1 MSQETDNSET
11 SNLNGTASKTAQINK
26 PNTVSSRDK
35 RTINLALQG
44 GGAHGAFAWGVL
56 DKIIEDGRLDIEGL
70 CATSAGT
77 MNACV
82 YAYGMMKGGADLARE
97 KLHDFWWNIHQAGQR
112 YNPVKR
118 MPWEKMISWN
128 MDHSIAFFMFDS
140 LTRAFSPYQLN
151 PLDINPLRDVLEE
164 TVDFDELRACKCTK
178 MFISATHVR
187 SGKVRVF
194 ENENVT
200 LDVAMASACLPF
212 LFKAVE
218 IDGEDYW
225 DGGYMGNPAL
235 FPLFYNT
242 ESRDIM
248 IVHINPI
255 EREDTPTTGPDIMNR
270 VNEISFNSSLI
281 KELRAIAF
289 VKKLLEKDMI
299 DKKYREDFKDVL
311 VHSIR
316 ADKAMAEFSVA
327 SKFDSDWD
335 FLLML
340 RDTGRETMQT
350 WLDNNFDCIGVRD
363 TIDLQGEFL
372 HSVTKLFDEQQAHH
386 EKNAEARNTAEVMRQ
401 VITT

>member
-1 MSQETDNSET
+1 MGAFFTIIWSYNMSSESPDS
-11 SNLNGTASKTAQINK
+11 SNAQSIPAPHIKPSATNK
-26 PNTVSSRDK
+26 K
-35 RTINLALQG
+35 TINLALQG

-56 DKIIEDGRLDIEGL
+56 DKLLEDGRLDIEGL

-77 MNACV
+77 MNACA
-82 YAYGMMKGGADLARE
+82 YSYGMMKGGPELARE
-97 KLHDFWWNIHQAGQR
+97 KLHEFWWNIHEAGQK

-140 LTRAFSPYQLN
+140 LVRTFSPYQLN
-151 PLDINPLRDVLEE
+151 PLDINPLRDVLEQ
-164 TVDFDELRACKCTK
+164 TVDFEELKACECTK
-178 MFISATHVR
+178 MFISTTHVR
-187 SGKVRVF
+187 TGKVRVF

-242 ESRDIM
+242 DSRDVM
-248 IVHINPI
+248 IIHINPV
-255 EREDTPTTGPDIMNR
+255 ERDDTPTGAPEIMNR
-270 VNEISFNSSLI
+270 INEISFNSSLL

-289 VKKLLEKDMI
+289 VKKLIENNMIKDQY
-299 DKKYREDFKDVL
+299 KEDFKDIL

-335 FLLML
+335 FLTML
-340 RDTGRETMQT
+340 RDKGRETMQT
-350 WLDNNFDCIGVRD
+350 WLDEHYDCIGVQD
-363 TIDLQGEFL
+363 TVNLHEEFL
-372 HSVTKLFDEQQAHH
+372 HSITKIFEEQQAKHKERKH
-386 EKNAEARNTAEVMRQ
+386 TSMINKIRFT
-401 VITT
+401 